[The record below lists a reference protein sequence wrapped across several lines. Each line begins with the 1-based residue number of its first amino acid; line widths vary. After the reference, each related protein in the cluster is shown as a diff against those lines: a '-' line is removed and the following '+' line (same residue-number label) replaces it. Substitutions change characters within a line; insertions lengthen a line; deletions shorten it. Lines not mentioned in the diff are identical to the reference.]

1 MTPELMLDQVGIS
14 EEWDHVDFLSIFSQ
28 LEEINISTVEW
39 RGYHLISETNK
50 ERKS

>member
-14 EEWDHVDFLSIFSQ
+14 EEWDVDFLSIFPQ

-50 ERKS
+50 ETKS